1 MLFVETPIFTAQIT
15 ALVDDP
21 SYSALQ
27 ARLSLRPTQ
36 GVVVPGAGGVRK
48 LRWAA
53 PGRGKRGGIRVLYYW
68 QATGGTVFMLAA
80 FSKNRASDLSRAQI
94 AALAKLVKEELR

>member
-1 MLFVETPIFTAQIT
+1 MLFVETPIFAAQST
-15 ALVDDP
+15 ALVDDQ
-21 SYSALQ
+21 SYSVLQ
-27 ARLSLRPTQ
+27 ASLSLRPTQ

-53 PGRGKRGGIRVLYYW
+53 SGRGKRGGIRVLYYW

-80 FSKNRASDLSRAQI
+80 FSTNRASDPSRAQ
-94 AALAKLVKEELR
+94 LAVLARLVKEELR